1 MLILVSTSHTP
12 YRDEVDGKVYH
23 SYAAQ
28 ANCTTFDDDIRNNDM
43 PTLLVTK
50 KNGEYSFGGKCV
62 RKQMNERKKGVT
74 PTVHYEIDEN
84 DFIKK
89 VKTLSVEER
98 EELKERTTA
107 YNKLAFLMEHGLE
120 VSKGDVRE
128 GIFRV
133 TCTGSSTN
141 KIEIKTATMSKKSM
155 IALIEAWEDCKD
167 QYDTMKAFID
177 AYYNEHKKKP
187 SSKKKKEE
195 TDGEESETGSNNP
208 DVESKTHTPRIKV
221 TIKAPK
227 EKKIRR
233 EKIVMEIGDDEK
245 SKKTNGKQSKYM
257 DFLKQWRVDNPTI
270 KGKEAIK
277 QGAAAWREFKTTID
291 V

>member
-1 MLILVSTSHTP
+1 
-12 YRDEVDGKVYH
+12 
-23 SYAAQ
+23 
-28 ANCTTFDDDIRNNDM
+28 
-43 PTLLVTK
+43 
-50 KNGEYSFGGKCV
+50 
-62 RKQMNERKKGVT
+62 
-74 PTVHYEIDEN
+74 
-84 DFIKK
+84 

-98 EELKERTTA
+98 EELKEKTTA

-155 IALIEAWEDCKD
+155 ISLIEAWEDCKD
-167 QYDTMKAFID
+167 QYDTMKAFVD

-195 TDGEESETGSNNP
+195 ESETGSNNP
-208 DVESKTHTPRIKV
+208 DVETKTHTPSIKV

-227 EKKIRR
+227 EKKTRR
-233 EKIVMEIGDDEK
+233 EKIVMEIGDDDK
-245 SKKTNGKQSKYM
+245 SKKPSKYL